1 MIKVGNA
8 NVSDQNGKE
17 DDTTHIETRQQT
29 SSTTRQKYYSQCSVS
44 VYIVYNYSF
53 TNRHDITA
61 PVVWA

>member
-17 DDTTHIETRQQT
+17 DDTTLIENRQQT

-44 VYIVYNYSF
+44 IVYNYSF
-53 TNRHDITA
+53 TNRPDITA
-61 PVVWA
+61 PVDWA